1 MTHFTE
7 AGYEVRKGS
16 VRQENVWWCYLQNL
30 WRTRDRACSRCT
42 KKLMRRGTKEK
53 SSEMV
58 VTTGR
63 ATLNKQ
69 ETSVRYGKKQCQ
81 FIIGIEEAR

>member
-1 MTHFTE
+1 M
-7 AGYEVRKGS
+7 
-16 VRQENVWWCYLQNL
+16 
-30 WRTRDRACSRCT
+30 RC
-42 KKLMRRGTKEK
+42 GTKEK